1 MKDIL
6 VDLCLVGLLLFFIN
20 SFLNNNYIQKEIF
33 EQNISLFENDVKE
46 EKVIDYDEGIYDSQE
61 DNELSQGMKVVSDWC
76 IQFIQT
82 FILIISHFIS
92 TLL

>member
-20 SFLNNNYIQKEIF
+20 GFFNNNNIQKELL
-33 EQNISLFENDVKE
+33 EQNISLFEKDVKE
-46 EKVIDYDEGIYDSQE
+46 EKVINYDEGIYDNQE
-61 DNELSQGMKVVSDWC
+61 DNEISQFFKVLSDWC
-76 IQFIQT
+76 IQLIQT
-82 FILIISHFIS
+82 FILIISNFIS

>member
-46 EKVIDYDEGIYDSQE
+46 EKVINYDEGI
-61 DNELSQGMKVVSDWC
+61 L
-76 IQFIQT
+76 
-82 FILIISHFIS
+82 
-92 TLL
+92 

>member
-20 SFLNNNYIQKEIF
+20 GFFNNNNIQKELL
-33 EQNISLFENDVKE
+33 EQNISLFEKDVKE
-46 EKVIDYDEGIYDSQE
+46 EKVINYDEGIYDNQE
-61 DNELSQGMKVVSDWC
+61 DNEISQFFKVLRDWC
-76 IQFIQT
+76 IQLIQT
-82 FILIISHFIS
+82 FILIISNFIS

>member
-1 MKDIL
+1 MR
-6 VDLCLVGLLLFFIN
+6 VF
-20 SFLNNNYIQKEIF
+20 
-33 EQNISLFENDVKE
+33 
-46 EKVIDYDEGIYDSQE
+46 YDSQE

>member
-20 SFLNNNYIQKEIF
+20 GFFNNNNIQKELL
-33 EQNISLFENDVKE
+33 EQNISLFEKDVKE
-46 EKVIDYDEGIYDSQE
+46 EKVIDYDEGIYDNQE
-61 DNELSQGMKVVSDWC
+61 DNEISRFFKVLSDWC
-76 IQFIQT
+76 IQLIQT
-82 FILIISHFIS
+82 FILIISNFIS

>member
-6 VDLCLVGLLLFFIN
+6 VDLCLVGLLLFFMN
-20 SFLNNNYIQKEIF
+20 SFFNNNYIQKEIF

-46 EKVIDYDEGIYDSQE
+46 EKVIDYDEGIYDNQE
-61 DNELSQGMKVVSDWC
+61 DNELSQGMKVVSDGC

>member
-46 EKVIDYDEGIYDSQE
+46 EKVINYDEGIYDSQE